1 MYPLLHLHHH
11 HPFSI
16 IIFIIISPLYFV
28 CFTTDQYISQSRLF
42 HVIHFAVPVSNVL
55 FNICLIPKKMEASTT
70 GKSPKSNADSASQKQ
85 ISILVEVNNI
95 EKQLWTLIHSKGILH
110 PDVSELY
117 TKAGSTYEQI
127 FFKSNLKQEVLQEVE
142 FCLWKL
148 HYKHIDEFRKA
159 VKSDDPAT
167 HMKAFKVFL
176 LRAVEYYK
184 NLISKVSLSEESG
197 FLCHRFYICLGD
209 LERYK
214 EQYLK
219 TYEHPNWSTAATYY
233 LEAAKSWPDS
243 GNPHNQLAVLATYVG
258 DEFLAMYHCV
268 RSLAVKEPFP
278 GASNNLLLL
287 FEKNRSS
294 QLQSLSTDAEFNFLN
309 TSERN
314 VIVKDLM
321 AGSDLWPLVVRTI
334 SFFYLKSSFDD
345 FGCTFA
351 STMRELDAAFA
362 LDDRDLEA
370 MLESYQVM
378 NSSRKGPYRTLQL
391 VAAFIFIFHNLAEFN
406 EPDKAK
412 EEVKLTNLALRM
424 VFIVMGR
431 VVERCLKTSPLD
443 SCPLLPAL
451 LVFLD
456 YLPFLL
462 DKTEGECRFDEKSEM
477 AISYFFGKLADLLN
491 GLKMK
496 GEKCSAKLM
505 VALWEDHELKS
516 LAPLAPLQVL
526 LDFSSHMELRERS
539 NRGKEI
545 RLQRILNSAIKI
557 STRQKKG
564 SQKCLLLDKQGTWSY
579 STSGDKQ
586 CKEELFDRNGE
597 GSNRTCVAIGTV
609 ENETVPAEEE
619 EIILLKPLVR
629 CQSAPI
635 CSSSGIA
642 TNPLSSDNTT
652 SSDESLRRT
661 SSLIV
666 NHHSTQETN
675 SESFSFTQGLKNT
688 DPHIEEGTTVSGR
701 PPSLS
706 AWVVD
711 KNRENEKVGLSK
723 PNGLSPIDETS
734 PVTSFDSLS
743 TSSYSPPIPSAPLL
757 PEDASWFHNHVE
769 SSSFMKTYTN
779 PPLVGMSSSEWLHRY
794 MESRNLGPA
803 YSYQAQGRDNL
814 RNFLASGSSKI
825 SLLARYGT
833 PNNQSVIS
841 SENSM
846 FHPQLYNESRG
857 EKLCNGQESRTN
869 AYGFSDDPGP
879 FLRYLREKEWLNENG
894 ERLREGCK

>member
-1 MYPLLHLHHH
+1 
-11 HPFSI
+11 
-16 IIFIIISPLYFV
+16 
-28 CFTTDQYISQSRLF
+28 
-42 HVIHFAVPVSNVL
+42 
-55 FNICLIPKKMEASTT
+55 MEDST
-70 GKSPKSNADSASQKQ
+70 KSNADSANQKQ
-85 ISILVEVNNI
+85 NPILVEVNNI
-95 EKQLWTLIHSKGILH
+95 EKQLWTLIHSKGIMH

-117 TKAGSTYEQI
+117 TKSISIYEQI
-127 FFKSNLKQEVLQEVE
+127 FKSNLQQEELQEVE

-148 HYKHIDEFRKA
+148 HYKHIDEFRKG
-159 VKSDDPAT
+159 VKTDYPAT
-167 HMKAFKVFL
+167 HMKAFKMFL
-176 LRAVEYYK
+176 LRAAEFYR
-184 NLISKVSLSEESG
+184 NLISKVEESG

-219 TYEHPNWSTAATYY
+219 THEHPLNWSTAASYY

-258 DEFLAMYHCV
+258 DEFLALYHCV

-294 QLQSLSTDAEFNFLN
+294 PLKSLSTDAEFNFLN
-309 TSERN
+309 PSERN
-314 VIVKDLM
+314 VVVKDLT
-321 AGSDLWPLVVRTI
+321 AGTDLLWPLVVRTI
-334 SFFYLKSSFDD
+334 SFFFLKSSFDD

-362 LDDRDLEA
+362 ADDKSLEA

-378 NSSRKGPYRTLQL
+378 DSERKGPYKILQL
-391 VAAFIFIFHNLAEFN
+391 VVVFVFIFHHLAEFN
-406 EPDKAK
+406 ESDKAR
-412 EEVKLTNLALRM
+412 EEVKLTNLATTM

-462 DKTEGECRFDEKSEM
+462 DKTEEEGECRFDEKSEI
-477 AISYFFGKLADLLN
+477 AISYFFDRLVEFLN

-496 GEKCSAKLM
+496 GENCSDKM
-505 VALWEDHELKS
+505 MIALWEDHELRS
-516 LAPLAPLQVL
+516 LAPLAPIHL
-526 LDFSSHMELRERS
+526 LIDFSSHMELRES
-539 NRGKEI
+539 FVNGKEI
-545 RLQRILNSAIKI
+545 RLQRILSSAIRI
-557 STRQKKG
+557 SSRQKKG
-564 SQKCLLLDKQGTWSY
+564 SQKWLFLDKQGTWSY
-579 STSGDKQ
+579 SN
-586 CKEELFDRNGE
+586 EE
-597 GSNRTCVAIGTV
+597 GSNITCIAVGTV
-609 ENETVPAEEE
+609 ENESERSLPAEEE
-619 EIILLKPLVR
+619 EVILLKPLVR
-629 CQSAPI
+629 SQSAPI
-635 CSSSGIA
+635 SSSGIA
-642 TNPLSSDNTT
+642 TNPLSSNNKT

-661 SSLIV
+661 SSLIA
-666 NHHSTQETN
+666 NHSTQDTN

-688 DPHIEEGTTVSGR
+688 DPQGTVSGR

-711 KNRENEKVGLSK
+711 KNKENGGVSK
-723 PNGLSPIDETS
+723 AKGLSPIDETS

-743 TSSYSPPIPSAPLL
+743 ISSYSPPTPSAPLL
-757 PEDASWFHNHVE
+757 PEDASWFHNGPIDE
-769 SSSFMKTYTN
+769 PPGFMKTYTN
-779 PPLVGMSSSEWLHRY
+779 SPHVGMSSSEWLCRY
-794 MESRNLGPA
+794 RESRKLGPA
-803 YSYQAQGRDNL
+803 YSYQGQGTN
-814 RNFLASGSSKI
+814 NFLAHGSSKF

-833 PNNQSVIS
+833 PNDQSMITT
-841 SENSM
+841 ENSM

-857 EKLCNGQESRTN
+857 EKLWKGQQSTRN